1 MTSLEAR
8 DAMLKRLPV
17 VSGGITYSRISAII
31 YRPADNGDV
40 KVSVE
45 LLDKNEHSVTIT
57 YPKDVTLRD
66 NTN

>member
-1 MTSLEAR
+1 MTSIEAR

-31 YRPADNGDV
+31 YRPDDNGNV
-40 KVSVE
+40 KIFVE

-57 YPKDVTLRD
+57 YPKDVTLSDR
-66 NTN
+66 TN